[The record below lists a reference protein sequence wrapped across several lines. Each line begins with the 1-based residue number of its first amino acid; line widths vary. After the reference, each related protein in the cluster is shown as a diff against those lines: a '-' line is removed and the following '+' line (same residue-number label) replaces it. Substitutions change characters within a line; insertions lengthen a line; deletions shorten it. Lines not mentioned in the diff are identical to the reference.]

1 MIDFTFGKW
10 IFEPKAS
17 QVAKGSVSI
26 TTEPETVFWQ
36 RYYCGFRNNN
46 EAALQIESEDNY

>member
-46 EAALQIESEDNY
+46 EAELQIESEDNY